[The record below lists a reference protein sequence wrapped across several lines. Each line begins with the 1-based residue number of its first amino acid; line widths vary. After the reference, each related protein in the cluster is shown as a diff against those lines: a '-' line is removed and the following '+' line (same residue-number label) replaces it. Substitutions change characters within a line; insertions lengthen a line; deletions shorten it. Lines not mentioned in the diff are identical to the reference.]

1 MNNSGNTRCALLF
14 VILLIPAV
22 ASSQTLYKTIGPD
35 GRISYSDT
43 PPADAKVQKT
53 MSYSPL
59 PASPVAESARR
70 HRAELEASL
79 QRRSSETATSGE
91 GIRLFTAVWCGYC
104 TKAKA
109 YLGQK
114 GIAYQEYDIDTPAG
128 KSAFAQAGA
137 GTGIPLLLWKDKRQQ
152 GFSQAGYD
160 ALFESLDRRA
170 K

>member
-1 MNNSGNTRCALLF
+1 MRNSGSAPCTLLF
-14 VILLIPAV
+14 LLFLVPA
-22 ASSQTLYKTIGPD
+22 AALSQTLYKTVGPD

-70 HRAELEASL
+70 HRAELESSL

-128 KSAFAQAGA
+128 KSAFAQVGA
-137 GTGIPLLLWKDKRQQ
+137 GTGIPLLLWREKRQQ
-152 GFSQAGYD
+152 GFSQATYD
-160 ALFESLDRRA
+160 ALFENLDRRA